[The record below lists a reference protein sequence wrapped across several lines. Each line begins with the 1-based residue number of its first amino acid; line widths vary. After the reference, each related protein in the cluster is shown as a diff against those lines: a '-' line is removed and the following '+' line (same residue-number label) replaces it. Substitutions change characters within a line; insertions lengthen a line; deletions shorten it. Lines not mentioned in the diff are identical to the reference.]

1 MLPAGPA
8 GPAFPLQQRHSRN
21 SFHLRRFECWQDER
35 DEREMGM
42 GQKPQCHIW
51 MNIHSSFISYLDVHH
66 IARVDEPKVVG
77 APQDPSSS
85 ALHWRREIWNGRMFS
100 MTLGDC
106 SKWNPKKTQMENG
119 GSIFIYICINRPPTN
134 KNIWNILEITGSTSL
149 YYPCS
154 WAMPYLQAWGLQR
167 HDTSCAGSASKNE
180 TFSLP
185 DLRTNTILD
194 ENGKII
200 FWKVYIYIHM

>member
-1 MLPAGPA
+1 
-8 GPAFPLQQRHSRN
+8 
-21 SFHLRRFECWQDER
+21 
-35 DEREMGM
+35 MGM

-119 GSIFIYICINRPPTN
+119 GSIFIYIYICINRPPTN

-167 HDTSCAGSASKNE
+167 HDTPALAV
-180 TFSLP
+180 LP
-185 DLRTNTILD
+185 KTKRFHCQIWGPTLFWMKT
-194 ENGKII
+194 GKLYFEKCI
-200 FWKVYIYIHM
+200 YIYICNNIYTI

>member
-1 MLPAGPA
+1 MKGRWVWVKSHNAIFGWTSIHHLSAILMFTTLPG
-8 GPAFPLQQRHSRN
+8 
-21 SFHLRRFECWQDER
+21 
-35 DEREMGM
+35 
-42 GQKPQCHIW
+42 W
-51 MNIHSSFISYLDVHH
+51 M
-66 IARVDEPKVVG
+66 KVG

-119 GSIFIYICINRPPTN
+119 GSIFIYIYMCINRPPTN
-134 KNIWNILEITGSTSL
+134 KNIWNIHKYTGNHRVYISILSL
-149 YYPCS
+149 QLGHALSP
-154 WAMPYLQAWGLQR
+154 GLR
-167 HDTSCAGSASKNE
+167 PSAPWHSCAGSASKNE
-180 TFSLP
+180 TCSLP

-200 FWKVYIYIHM
+200 FWKVYIYIYIYTHWTCP